1 MAPEITATIAA
12 LGGTLVGGLVN
23 FLASR
28 NAKNHEWKLALVRDR
43 ITERQNL
50 YSEFLVST
58 QTLLM
63 RSMEKKIQKPTELN
77 VFNNEFARVELVGS
91 KPVVEAARQV
101 CDFVLVAHSP
111 SAEAEQRSYFSLK
124 QEFINAVRKEL
135 AALEDA

>member
-1 MAPEITATIAA
+1 
-12 LGGTLVGGLVN
+12 
-23 FLASR
+23 
-28 NAKNHEWKLALVRDR
+28 
-43 ITERQNL
+43 
-50 YSEFLVST
+50 
-58 QTLLM
+58 
-63 RSMEKKIQKPTELN
+63 MEKKIQKPTELN
-77 VFNNEFARVELVGS
+77 IFNNEFARVELVGS